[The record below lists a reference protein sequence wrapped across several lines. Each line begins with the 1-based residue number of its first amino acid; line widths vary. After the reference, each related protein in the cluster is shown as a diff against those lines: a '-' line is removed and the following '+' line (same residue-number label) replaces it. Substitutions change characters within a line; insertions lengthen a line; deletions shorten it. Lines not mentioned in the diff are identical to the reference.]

1 MATLSE
7 LEKQIAESEKATQK
21 LKDQMKVERTKEA
34 TNVFNEIIKLLD
46 GFSGYLSDEQ
56 KSLVGAYVL
65 PPPAPGAKRG
75 RKPNGSGA
83 AKGPRDT
90 TPNARLAGGEK
101 TEFRYSGKGRKPKLL
116 EEFENSAEGKK
127 LLADGK
133 PLYVAL

>member
-21 LKDQMKVERTKEA
+21 LKDQMKVEKTKEA

-65 PPPAPGAKRG
+65 PPPAPGAKG
-75 RKPNGSGA
+75 KTKARKSG
-83 AKGPRDT
+83 GPKVT
-90 TPNARLAGGEK
+90 KPANWKLAGGEK
-101 TEFRYSGKGRKPKLL
+101 TEFFYGGKGPKPELL
-116 EEFENSAEGKK
+116 RNFEATPEGKK

-133 PLYVAL
+133 PTYVAL